1 MPHIPSALTARHSPG
16 LRKRPVAPLLAVA
29 EIVLLARQHI
39 VRLEPRE
46 RRRVLTLMRRGHGR
60 TRNLSPAERAEL
72 AALVSKAN
80 PRLFL
85 GLVASKLSPVP
96 LPPRVIRGRR

>member
-1 MPHIPSALTARHSPG
+1 MSRIPIARTARHVPG
-16 LRKRPVAPLLAVA
+16 LRRLPVAKLLAVA

-46 RRRVLTLMRRGHGR
+46 RRRALVLMRRARGR
-60 TRNLSPAERAEL
+60 TRNLSPSERAEL

-96 LPPRVIRGRR
+96 LPPRVIRGRH

>member
-1 MPHIPSALTARHSPG
+1 MPRPSIVNTTRHVPG
-16 LRKRPVAPLLAVA
+16 LRRLPVAKLLAVA

-39 VRLEPRE
+39 VRLEPQE
-46 RRRVLTLMRRGHGR
+46 RRRVLTLMRQARGR
-60 TRNLSPAERAEL
+60 TGNLSADERAEL

-85 GLVASKLSPVP
+85 GLVANKLSPVP
-96 LPPRVIRGRR
+96 LPPRVVRGRH